1 MDIYVRKYSSNQ
13 GQIEKGIIGEGTVNK
28 KMYQELT
35 CHPGDKSCLSWKMA

>member
-28 KMYQELT
+28 KMS
-35 CHPGDKSCLSWKMA
+35 PGWHVSS